1 MSSQLLDKKLALI
14 QWLSTLEDQSMIE
27 KLFELNKKETKDWW
41 KNLDNDEKNSI
52 MNGLDDAVK
61 SNTKSHSEVRK
72 TYEKW
77 L

>member
-1 MSSQLLDKKLALI
+1 MSSQLLDKKLELI
-14 QWLSTLEDQSMIE
+14 QWLSTLEDQSLIE
-27 KLFELNKKETKDWW
+27 KLFELKKKETQDWW
-41 KNLDNDEKNSI
+41 NNLANDEKISI
-52 MNGLDDAVK
+52 MNGLDNAVK